1 MERLNRN
8 ELKKLNISMEKDQVQ
23 GNRLKKQ
30 LLESLARTGEKSL
43 HCARVRGTEQAGIQD
58 SIP

>member
-1 MERLNRN
+1 
-8 ELKKLNISMEKDQVQ
+8 MEKDQVQ

-43 HCARVRGTEQAGIQD
+43 HCAGVRGTEQAGSQE